1 MNKGTWGMPRLWK
14 ATKDVISCDKPRGLA
29 NTNRSADFRMGQP
42 GTVTPCHPLI
52 RRGRTWGTETSKYPQ
67 EKKTIVIPV
76 VVASETG
83 EAQTGVVSAIPGL

>member
-1 MNKGTWGMPRLWK
+1 MPRLWK

-42 GTVTPCHPLI
+42 DT
-52 RRGRTWGTETSKYPQ
+52 RRVYYSDFIGRQTWGTETSKYPQ
-67 EKKTIVIPV
+67 EKKTKVIPE

-83 EAQTGVVSAIPGL
+83 TAQTGVVSAMTGL